1 MSTRL
6 AGQVVAIFS
15 SADRE
20 LSQAVSALGARVLS
34 MPIAELATFSAG
46 GRPLDLAIVDV
57 RDTHQLP
64 DDVTTFKRRH
74 VGTSVVLVA
83 TSLEPALILDAM
95 RAGITE
101 CLTEPITTGHLEAAI
116 TRVVAQRGPETAGE
130 IFVFL
135 GAKGGVGTTTVAV
148 NVATAL
154 AQTRQKTLYI
164 DLHVAYGDAAVFL
177 GAEPKF
183 SVVDALDNI
192 HRLDDALFKT
202 LVASTKCGVDL
213 LASSSQGIAWTTDI
227 QRVRRLLEFALDRYR
242 YIVVD
247 CPRTDAAVL
256 DALEGAT
263 RIVLVANQ
271 ELAALRTAS
280 RMATMLRQRYRAER
294 VMVVVSRFDQASEI
308 GHTDVERVVGAP
320 VRHVMPSDYRSSLE
334 ALNLGTPLILKN
346 HSRLASSL
354 ESLARELGGMTPPPA
369 APKSVGLLGRLTGK
383 R

>member
-6 AGQVVAIFS
+6 SGQVVAVFS
-15 SADRE
+15 SMDRE
-20 LSQAVSALGARVLS
+20 LSQAVSAMGARVLS
-34 MPIAELATFSAG
+34 MPLAELATFSAG

-57 RDTHQLP
+57 RGERQLP
-64 DDVTTFKRRH
+64 DDVGSFKRRH
-74 VGTSVVLVA
+74 VGASIVLVA
-83 TSLEPALILDAM
+83 SALDPTLILDAM

-101 CLTEPITTGHLEAAI
+101 CITEPVTPSHLEAAI
-116 TRVVAQRGPETAGE
+116 TRVVAQRAPEVAGE
-130 IFVFL
+130 SFVFI

-154 AQTRQKTLYI
+154 AQAKQKTLVI
-164 DLHVAYGDAAVFL
+164 DLHIAYGDAAVFL

-183 SVVDALDNI
+183 SIVDALDNL
-192 HRLDDALFKT
+192 HRLDDALFRT
-202 LVASTKCGVDL
+202 LVTTTKSGVDL
-213 LASSSQGIAWTTDI
+213 LGSSSPTQVWTADV
-227 QRVRRLLEFALDRYR
+227 QRIRRLIEFALDRYR
-242 YIVVD
+242 YVIID
-247 CPRTDAAVL
+247 CPRADGTIL
-256 DALEGAT
+256 DALEAAT

-280 RMATMLRQRYRAER
+280 RMAAMLRQRYRSER

-308 GHTDVERVVGAP
+308 GHTDVERVVGTS

-334 ALNLGTPLILKN
+334 ALNRGTPLILKN

-354 ESLARELGGMTPPPA
+354 ESLACELGGMTPPSA
-369 APKSVGLLGRLTGK
+369 APKSGGLLGRLTGK